1 MKRLMISALVV
12 SIAAAAAVTAGEYD
26 DYVWLKE
33 TDGAKSSSFFNNSN
47 GRWKKKGPD
56 GSWVAEEQGPHAG
69 ERYYIPKGEEER
81 IALTTPDEKGSAAS
95 PIEYIFAGD
104 ELTVDDRLQVILKR
118 SGLAADDAN
127 VRIDNL
133 VLLKNGHIYSSA
145 DTPASV
151 SGKCTVKG
159 TKNEPSSWF
168 HSSDKLATVILK
180 SKLCGENNSVFKVKY
195 KANTKG
201 KVTLKYL
208 GDASEFYGTMVLDS
222 SCAQLTAATQDGFNF
237 PGTVDISKGAVF
249 HVLAGNA
256 ATVGNLVSDGGV
268 ISLGADNDNSL
279 YARLAITGNLNL
291 NRKKTVLDYPRVFA
305 MDAERCEI
313 LKLSPDSS
321 ATLSENDFVLTNCS
335 VSADALA
342 PCVNSWLPNLS
353 LLVDET
359 EDGSRVLYT
368 SHRKWVYYDKI
379 DDEGAASAFFPANST
394 CWSDDSEIS
403 PEKDY
408 YIVEG
413 GKNNGGCYAPNGT
426 YAFGGASLT
435 VCEKGKINFNKASQF
450 TVPDFRWVASP
461 NGSVQIKVWNH
472 SSEVRGKVTLPKVEG
487 KRFSVQMWNGGDF
500 GKCFTIASDLY
511 GEGTLG
517 FTSRVDV
524 KDDTRSFYRLSGK
537 NSNFAGCIH
546 LFRNAFSGSNKEV
559 FEANPDKYCVT
570 LSVSDSE
577 GLGGA
582 MPAFNQSAL
591 LLANHSLLK
600 TEGSLVFDEPTR
612 GWSINGI
619 GRVHVD
625 AGETL
630 VVTNKQI
637 TYSGEFRKEGEGLLK
652 LGGTAK
658 FTDAALETPLEGT
671 NVLSVAAGS
680 VMPTD
685 VTAFDGLE
693 VRFAAGAKLMLD
705 ISAAGDLAKYGIYNV
720 KWNNPVVVAD
730 GKALSV
736 AFKVPE
742 NFDTKA
748 SCRLGILT
756 VNPTASANID
766 VGDIA
771 VKAPTG
777 MKATVSKVENIV
789 EGKVVSVTYVCDLI
803 PAGFVMVV
811 R

>member
-12 SIAAAAAVTAGEYD
+12 SIAAAAEVTAVEYD
-26 DYVWLKE
+26 DYVWLTE
-33 TDGAKSSSFFNNSN
+33 TDDAKSSSFFNNSN
-47 GRWKKKGPD
+47 GRWKKKDQD
-56 GSWVAEEQGPHAG
+56 GSWVAEQQGPHAG
-69 ERYYIPKGEEER
+69 ERYYIPSNK
-81 IALTTPDEKGSAAS
+81 ITLFTSNLTENA
-95 PIEYIFAGD
+95 EYVFAGD
-104 ELTVDDRLQVILKR
+104 ELAVGYRLQIALKR
-118 SGLAADDAN
+118 SASSADDAAN

-133 VLLKNGHIYSSA
+133 VLLENGHIYSSS

-159 TKNEPSSWF
+159 TSKNQSSWF
-168 HSSDKLATVILK
+168 NAVKGGGTLILK
-180 SKLCGENNSVFKVKY
+180 SKLCGEKNACFKVRGR
-195 KANTKG
+195 TDDDRG
-201 KVTLKYL
+201 KVVLKYL
-208 GDASEFYGTMVLDS
+208 GDASEYYGTMLLDTKYN
-222 SCAQLTAATQDGFNF
+222 QLTAATPGGLTLA
-237 PGTVDISKGAVF
+237 GTVDISNGAVF

-256 ATVGNLVSDGGV
+256 ATIGNLVSDGGV
-268 ISLGADNDNSL
+268 ISLEADNDNSL
-279 YARLAITGNLNL
+279 YATLVITNNVNLNSKQVTIDWPMAFNMHNDEKCEMLRLAPN
-291 NRKKTVLDYPRVFA
+291 
-305 MDAERCEI
+305 
-313 LKLSPDSS
+313 SPAVIS
-321 ATLSENDFVLTNCS
+321 ANDFVLTNYFL
-335 VSADALA
+335 VADDLLQV
-342 PCVNSWLPNLS
+342 CTNSLRVNLS
-353 LLVDET
+353 LLVDEL
-359 EDGSRVLYT
+359 EDGSRVLYA
-368 SHRKWVYYDKI
+368 SHRKSVYN
-379 DDEGAASAFFPANST
+379 DENDSDGDGSLFLSGNKS

-403 PEKDY
+403 SANDY
-408 YIVEG
+408 YIVKSG
-413 GKNNGGCYAPNGT
+413 DNGNAPKNAYE
-426 YAFGGASLT
+426 FRGASLT
-435 VCEKGKINFNKASQF
+435 ICETGNMNFSQAAQF

-461 NGSVQIKVWNH
+461 NGRMQIKTWNC

-487 KRFSVQMWNGGDF
+487 KRFSVQMWNGGDSRN
-500 GKCFTIASDLY
+500 CFTIASDLY

-524 KDDTRSFYRLSGK
+524 KNDARSFYRLSGK

-570 LSVSDSE
+570 LSVSDSDS
-577 GLGGA
+577 LGGA

-619 GRVHVD
+619 GRVRVD

-652 LGGTAK
+652 LGGTAR

-693 VRFAAGAKLMLD
+693 VRFAAGTKLVLNPLQGGD
-705 ISAAGDLAKYGIYNV
+705 ISKYGMYNV
-720 KWNNPVVVAD
+720 KWDNPVVVAGD
-730 GKALSV
+730 AALPVHLSL
-736 AFKVPE
+736 PE
-742 NFDTKA
+742 NFDKEA
-748 SCRLGILT
+748 KYSFGVIT
-756 VNPTASANID
+756 VNPAAAADID
-766 VGDIA
+766 VNDIA
-771 VKAPTG
+771 VKAPKGT
-777 MKATVSKVENIV
+777 KASVSKEENV
-789 EGKVVSVTYVCDLI
+789 DENGVVTSVTYVCTLSR
-803 PAGFVMVV
+803 AAFVMVI

>member
-1 MKRLMISALVV
+1 MAMRRLIMSAIVV
-12 SIAAAAAVTAGEYD
+12 SIVAVTASAADEYD
-26 DYVWLKE
+26 SYVWLSSSDSA
-33 TDGAKSSSFFNNSN
+33 TSSSFFNNDN
-47 GRWKKKGPD
+47 KRWVKKDHSGAF
-56 GSWVAEEQGPHAG
+56 VAETQGPHAG
-69 ERYYIPKGEEER
+69 EKYYIPGSK
-81 IALTTPDEKGSAAS
+81 ILTTPNATGSANS
-95 PIEYIFAGD
+95 PIEYVFAGD
-104 ELTVDDRLQVILKR
+104 ELVVAHRLQLILKR
-118 SGLAADDAN
+118 GSGDLSSDYAN
-127 VRIDNL
+127 VKIDNL
-133 VLLKNGHIYSSA
+133 VLLPNGHIYSAS

-151 SGKCTVKG
+151 SGRCTVKG
-159 TKNEPSSWF
+159 TKGDPSSWF
-168 HSSDKLATVILK
+168 HGNQNGATVILK
-180 SKLCGENNSVFKVKY
+180 SKLCGENNSVFKVRY
-195 KANTKG
+195 NSPG

-208 GDASEFYGTMVLDS
+208 GDASEFYGTMLLDS
-222 SCAQLTAATQDGFNF
+222 AYAQLTAATPGGFVF
-237 PGTVDISKGAVF
+237 PGTVEMGSGAVF
-249 HVLAGNA
+249 NIPAGNT
-256 ATVGNLVSDGGV
+256 ATVGNLDSDGGV
-268 ISLGADNDNSL
+268 LSIGADNANSL
-279 YARLAITGNLNL
+279 YAKLTVTNSIYLHQ
-291 NRKKTVLDYPRVFA
+291 KKMTIRYPRAFEMA
-305 MDAERCEI
+305 AEKCE
-313 LKLSPDSS
+313 LLRVSPDSP
-321 ATLSENDFVLTNCS
+321 ATISEKDFQLSDCT
-335 VSADALA
+335 VSADPLA
-342 PCVNSWLPNLS
+342 ACVDSWMPNLS
-353 LLVDET
+353 LSVEET
-359 EDGSRVLYT
+359 EDGSRVLYA
-368 SHRKWVYYDKI
+368 SHRKSVYYDAI
-379 DDEGAASAFFPANST
+379 DGEGAASAFFPANSA

-403 PEKDY
+403 PENDY
-408 YIVEG
+408 YI
-413 GKNNGGCYAPNGT
+413 NGGCYAPNGT

-435 VCEKGKINFNKASQF
+435 ICETGMINFNKNVQF

-461 NGSVQIKVWNH
+461 NGGMQIKAWNV
-472 SSEVRGKVTLPKVEG
+472 SSGVRGKVTLPKVEG
-487 KRFSVQMWNGGDF
+487 KRFSVQMWNGGDS
-500 GKCFTIASDLY
+500 KYCFTIASDLY

-524 KDDTRSFYRLSGK
+524 KNDARAFYRLSGK

-652 LGGTAK
+652 LGGTAR

-693 VRFAAGAKLMLD
+693 VRFAAGAKLVLNPLQGGD
-705 ISAAGDLAKYGIYNV
+705 ISKYGMYNV
-720 KWNNPVVVAD
+720 KWDNPVVVAGD
-730 GKALSV
+730 AALPVHLSL
-736 AFKVPE
+736 PE
-742 NFDTKA
+742 NFDKEVKY
-748 SCRLGILT
+748 SFGVIT
-756 VNPTASANID
+756 VNPTAAADID
-766 VGDIA
+766 VNDIA
-771 VKAPTG
+771 VKAPKGT
-777 MKATVSKVENIV
+777 KASVSKEENV
-789 EGKVVSVTYVCDLI
+789 DENGVVTSVTYVCTLSR
-803 PAGFVMVV
+803 AAFVMVI

>member
-1 MKRLMISALVV
+1 M
-12 SIAAAAAVTAGEYD
+12 
-26 DYVWLKE
+26 
-33 TDGAKSSSFFNNSN
+33 
-47 GRWKKKGPD
+47 
-56 GSWVAEEQGPHAG
+56 
-69 ERYYIPKGEEER
+69 
-81 IALTTPDEKGSAAS
+81 
-95 PIEYIFAGD
+95 
-104 ELTVDDRLQVILKR
+104 
-118 SGLAADDAN
+118 
-127 VRIDNL
+127 
-133 VLLKNGHIYSSA
+133 
-145 DTPASV
+145 
-151 SGKCTVKG
+151 
-159 TKNEPSSWF
+159 
-168 HSSDKLATVILK
+168 
-180 SKLCGENNSVFKVKY
+180 
-195 KANTKG
+195 
-201 KVTLKYL
+201 
-208 GDASEFYGTMVLDS
+208 
-222 SCAQLTAATQDGFNF
+222 
-237 PGTVDISKGAVF
+237 
-249 HVLAGNA
+249 
-256 ATVGNLVSDGGV
+256 
-268 ISLGADNDNSL
+268 
-279 YARLAITGNLNL
+279 
-291 NRKKTVLDYPRVFA
+291 
-305 MDAERCEI
+305 
-313 LKLSPDSS
+313 
-321 ATLSENDFVLTNCS
+321 
-335 VSADALA
+335 
-342 PCVNSWLPNLS
+342 PNLS

-359 EDGSRVLYT
+359 EDGSCVLYA

-379 DDEGAASAFFPANST
+379 DDEGAASAFFPANSA

-403 PEKDY
+403 PENDY

-413 GKNNGGCYAPNGT
+413 GKDNGGCYAPNGT

-435 VCEKGKINFNKASQF
+435 VCGKGKINFNKAAQF

-461 NGSVQIKVWNH
+461 NGGMQIKAWNV

-487 KRFSVQMWNGGDF
+487 KRFSVQMWNGGDS
-500 GKCFTIASDLY
+500 KYCFTIASDLY

-517 FTSRVDV
+517 FTSRVDA
-524 KDDTRSFYRLSGK
+524 KDDTRAFYRLSGK
-537 NSNFAGCIH
+537 NGNFAGSIH

-577 GLGGA
+577 CLGGA

-619 GRVHVD
+619 GRVRVD

-630 VVTNKQI
+630 VVANKQI

-652 LGGTAK
+652 LGGTAR

-680 VMPTD
+680 VMPAD

-693 VRFAAGAKLMLD
+693 VHFAAGAKLVLD
-705 ISAAGDLAKYGIYNV
+705 LSATSDLAKYGMYNV
-720 KWNNPVVVAD
+720 KWDNPVVVAE
-730 GKALSV
+730 GNALPV

-742 NFDTKA
+742 NFDNKA
-748 SCRLGILT
+748 NFRVGVLT
-756 VNPTASANID
+756 VNPTAAANID
-766 VGDIA
+766 VGDIS
-771 VKAPTG
+771 VKAPAG

>member
-1 MKRLMISALVV
+1 V
-12 SIAAAAAVTAGEYD
+12 Y
-26 DYVWLKE
+26 
-33 TDGAKSSSFFNNSN
+33 N
-47 GRWKKKGPD
+47 
-56 GSWVAEEQGPHAG
+56 
-69 ERYYIPKGEEER
+69 
-81 IALTTPDEKGSAAS
+81 
-95 PIEYIFAGD
+95 
-104 ELTVDDRLQVILKR
+104 
-118 SGLAADDAN
+118 DAN
-127 VRIDNL
+127 DNEE
-133 VLLKNGHIYSSA
+133 
-145 DTPASV
+145 
-151 SGKCTVKG
+151 SG
-159 TKNEPSSWF
+159 
-168 HSSDKLATVILK
+168 
-180 SKLCGENNSVFKVKY
+180 
-195 KANTKG
+195 
-201 KVTLKYL
+201 
-208 GDASEFYGTMVLDS
+208 
-222 SCAQLTAATQDGFNF
+222 
-237 PGTVDISKGAVF
+237 
-249 HVLAGNA
+249 
-256 ATVGNLVSDGGV
+256 
-268 ISLGADNDNSL
+268 SL
-279 YARLAITGNLNL
+279 
-291 NRKKTVLDYPRVFA
+291 F
-305 MDAERCEI
+305 
-313 LKLSPDSS
+313 LS
-321 ATLSENDFVLTNCS
+321 
-335 VSADALA
+335 
-342 PCVNSWLPNLS
+342 
-353 LLVDET
+353 
-359 EDGSRVLYT
+359 
-368 SHRKWVYYDKI
+368 
-379 DDEGAASAFFPANST
+379 ANSS

-403 PEKDY
+403 PENDY

-413 GKNNGGCYAPNGT
+413 GKDNGGCYAPKGE
-426 YAFGGASLT
+426 FSFDGASLT
-435 VCEKGKINFNKASQF
+435 ICETGKINFNKAAQF

-461 NGSVQIKVWNH
+461 NGGMQIKAWNV

-487 KRFSVQMWNGGDF
+487 KRFSIQMWNGGDS
-500 GKCFTIASDLY
+500 KYCFTIASDLY

-524 KDDTRSFYRLSGK
+524 QNDARSFYRLSGK

-652 LGGTAK
+652 LGGTAR
-658 FTDAALETPLEGT
+658 FTDAALETPLECT

-693 VRFAAGAKLMLD
+693 VHFAAGAKLVLD
-705 ISAAGDLAKYGIYNV
+705 LSAAGDLAKYGMYNV
-720 KWNNPVVVAD
+720 KWDNPVVVAE
-730 GKALSV
+730 GNALPV

-742 NFDTKA
+742 NFDSKA
-748 SCRLGILT
+748 NFRVGVLT
-756 VNPTASANID
+756 VNPIAAANID
-766 VGDIA
+766 VGDIT

-777 MKATVSKVENIV
+777 MKATISKVENIV

>member
-26 DYVWLKE
+26 DYVWLSSS
-33 TDGAKSSSFFNNSN
+33 DSASSSSFFDNTNN
-47 GRWKKKGPD
+47 RWKKKGPD
-56 GSWVAEEQGPHAG
+56 GNFLDPESQGPHEG
-69 ERYYIPKGEEER
+69 EKYYVPADKI
-81 IALTTPDEKGSAAS
+81 LTTSNKTGSVEK
-95 PIEYIFAGD
+95 PIEYVFAGD
-104 ELTVDDRLQVILKR
+104 ELAVAHRLQVILKR
-118 SGLAADDAN
+118 SSLEADDAN
-127 VRIDNL
+127 VKIGNL
-133 VLLKNGHIYSSA
+133 VLLKDGQIYTA
-145 DTPASV
+145 GTHPASV
-151 SGKCTVKG
+151 SGMCTVKG
-159 TKNEPSSWF
+159 TKSNPSSWF
-168 HSSDKLATVILK
+168 HGNDQGATVILK
-180 SKLCGENNSVFKVKY
+180 SKLCGAESSAFKVRY
-195 KANTKG
+195 KSPG

-222 SCAQLTAATQDGFNF
+222 SYVQFTDATSGGLDF
-237 PGTVDISKGAVF
+237 PGTVEMGNGAVF
-249 HVLAGNA
+249 HVSAGNA
-256 ATVGNLVSDGGV
+256 ATIGNLVSDGGV
-268 ISLGADNDNSL
+268 ISLGADNANSL
-279 YARLAITGNLNL
+279 YAKLAITGNLNL
-291 NRKKTVLDYPRVFA
+291 NRKKTVLNYPRVFA

-335 VSADALA
+335 VSAGALA
-342 PCVNSWLPNLS
+342 PCVNSWMPNLS

-359 EDGSRVLYT
+359 EDGSRVLYA

-379 DDEGAASAFFPANST
+379 DDEGAASAFFPANSA

-403 PEKDY
+403 PENDY

-413 GKNNGGCYAPNGT
+413 GKDNGGCYAPNGT

-435 VCEKGKINFNKASQF
+435 VCEKGKINFNKAAQF

-461 NGSVQIKVWNH
+461 NGGMQIKAWNV

-487 KRFSVQMWNGGDF
+487 KRFSVQMWNGGDS
-500 GKCFTIASDLY
+500 KYCFTIASDLY

-524 KDDTRSFYRLSGK
+524 QNDARSFYRLSGK

-570 LSVSDSE
+570 LSISDSE
-577 GLGGA
+577 CLGGA

-619 GRVHVD
+619 GRVRVD

-652 LGGTAK
+652 LGGTAR

-693 VRFAAGAKLMLD
+693 VHFAAGAKLVLD
-705 ISAAGDLAKYGIYNV
+705 LSAAGDLAKYGMYNV
-720 KWNNPVVVAD
+720 KWDNPVVVAE
-730 GKALSV
+730 GNALPV

-742 NFDTKA
+742 NFDSKA
-748 SCRLGILT
+748 NFRVGVLT
-756 VNPTASANID
+756 VNPTAAANID
-766 VGDIA
+766 VGDIT

>member
-1 MKRLMISALVV
+1 MGKSMMLALLVP
-12 SIAAAAAVTAGEYD
+12 IAAVAVAAENYD

-33 TDGAKSSSFFNNSN
+33 KDTTTTSSFFDKGN
-47 GRWKKKGPD
+47 WKKKGQD
-56 GSWVAEEQGPHAG
+56 GSWVAEQQGPHTG
-69 ERYYIPKGEEER
+69 EKYYVPNDMTLSTSNK
-81 IALTTPDEKGSAAS
+81 TGSAKN
-95 PIEYIFAGD
+95 PIEYVFAGD
-104 ELTVDDRLQVILKR
+104 ELAVADRLYVILKR
-118 SGLAADDAN
+118 SGLEADDAN

-133 VLLKNGHIYSSA
+133 VLLKNGQIYTAS
-145 DTPASV
+145 TYPASV
-151 SGKCTVKG
+151 SGMCTIKG
-159 TKNEPSSWF
+159 TKSSPSLWY
-168 HSSDKLATVILK
+168 HGNDQGAVVILK
-180 SKLCGENNSVFKVKY
+180 SKLCGDGNSAFKVKH
-195 KANTKG
+195 KSPG

-208 GDASEFYGTMVLDS
+208 GDASGFYGTMLLDS
-222 SCAQLTAATQDGFNF
+222 SYAQFTDATSGGIVF
-237 PGTVDISKGAVF
+237 PGTVEMGNGAVF
-249 HVLAGNA
+249 HVSAGNA
-256 ATVGNLVSDGGV
+256 ATIGNLVSNGGV
-268 ISLGADNDNSL
+268 LGIGADNVNSL
-279 YARLAITGNLNL
+279 YARLTITGNLNL
-291 NRKKTVLDYPRVFA
+291 NQKKIVLDYPRAFGA
-305 MDAERCEI
+305 DAERCEI
-313 LKLSPDSS
+313 LRLSPDST
-321 ATLSENDFVLTNCS
+321 ATLSANDFVLSNCS
-335 VSADALA
+335 VSASVLA
-342 PCVNSWLPNLS
+342 PLVKSWMPNLS
-353 LLVDET
+353 LSVDET
-359 EDGSRVLYT
+359 EEGSRVLYA
-368 SHRKWVYYDKI
+368 SHRKSVYYDAI
-379 DDEGAASAFFPANST
+379 DDEGSKSVFFPANSA
-394 CWSDDSEIS
+394 CWSDDGEIS
-403 PEKDY
+403 PENDY

-413 GKNNGGCYAPNGT
+413 GKDNGGCYAPNGT

-435 VCEKGKINFNKASQF
+435 ICETGKINFNKAAKFS
-450 TVPDFRWVASP
+450 VPDFRWVASP
-461 NGSVQIKVWNH
+461 NGGAQIKAWNV

-487 KRFSVQMWNGGDF
+487 KRFSVQMWNGGDS
-500 GKCFTIASDLY
+500 KYCFTIASDLY
-511 GEGTLG
+511 GDGTLG

-524 KDDTRSFYRLSGK
+524 QNDARSFYRLSGK
-537 NSNFAGCIH
+537 NGNFAGCIH

-577 GLGGA
+577 CLGGA

-619 GRVHVD
+619 GRVRVD

-652 LGGTAK
+652 LGGTAR

-693 VRFAAGAKLMLD
+693 VHFAAGAKLVLD
-705 ISAAGDLAKYGIYNV
+705 LSAAGDLAKYGMYNV
-720 KWNNPVVVAD
+720 KWDSPVVVA
-730 GKALSV
+730 GGNALPV

-742 NFDTKA
+742 NFDNKA
-748 SCRLGILT
+748 NFRVGVLT
-756 VNPTASANID
+756 VNPTAAANID
-766 VGDIA
+766 VGDIS